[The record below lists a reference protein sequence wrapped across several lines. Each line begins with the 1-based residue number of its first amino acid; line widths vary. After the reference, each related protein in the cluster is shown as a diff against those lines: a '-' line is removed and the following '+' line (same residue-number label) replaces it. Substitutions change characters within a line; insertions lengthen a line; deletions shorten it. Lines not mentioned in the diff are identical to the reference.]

1 MGGVSIGGRRAKGTA
16 LGPEWFVAQSLILS
30 SGGSLGVVVLL
41 TAAVRGDGGGGMN
54 SFRSPKWWSRLC
66 SERQLGAEV
75 GDLAVFGAAA
85 QSRSGGV
92 GFLRSDS
99 SKPNGGVGCV
109 RSSSSEPKRLSP
121 IGCVGCGSSKPNGG
135 IGCVGSGSS
144 ELKWGIR
151 LCWEWQ
157 LGAEWWS

>member
-75 GDLAVFGAAA
+75 GDLAVLGVAAR
-85 QSRSGGV
+85 SRSGG
-92 GFLRSDS
+92 F
-99 SKPNGGVGCV
+99 GCV
-109 RSSSSEPKRLSP
+109 WSSSSEP
-121 IGCVGCGSSKPNGG
+121 NGG
-135 IGCVGSGSS
+135 VESVVFG
-144 ELKWGIR
+144 R
-151 LCWEWQ
+151 
-157 LGAEWWS
+157 AARR